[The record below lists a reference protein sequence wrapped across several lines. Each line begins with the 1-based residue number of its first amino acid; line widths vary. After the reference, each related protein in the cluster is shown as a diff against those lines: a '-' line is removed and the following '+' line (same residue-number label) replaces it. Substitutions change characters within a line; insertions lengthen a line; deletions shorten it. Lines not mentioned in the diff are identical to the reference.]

1 MTHPTA
7 LMCDSFITLR
17 TVSETF
23 SRSQA
28 GTSFNITASDCHHF
42 QTSCYHLFIRYF
54 LLAKVRNVRSADQ
67 NDETGSKHESS
78 LAVNHCT
85 FFFPKCSE
93 GNWKGRDFTSL
104 LPHLIDDAR

>member
-28 GTSFNITASDCHHF
+28 GTSFNITASVTISRLIVSSFYQILSLGQGGGHDGV
-42 QTSCYHLFIRYF
+42 S
-54 LLAKVRNVRSADQ
+54 NVRSADH
-67 NDETGSKHESS
+67 NDSNGVKT
-78 LAVNHCT
+78 
-85 FFFPKCSE
+85 
-93 GNWKGRDFTSL
+93 
-104 LPHLIDDAR
+104 

>member
-28 GTSFNITASDCHHF
+28 GTSFNITASVTISRLIVSSFYQILSLGQGRGHDGV
-42 QTSCYHLFIRYF
+42 S
-54 LLAKVRNVRSADQ
+54 NVRSADR
-67 NDETGSKHESS
+67 NDSNGVKT
-78 LAVNHCT
+78 
-85 FFFPKCSE
+85 
-93 GNWKGRDFTSL
+93 
-104 LPHLIDDAR
+104 